1 MVEPSH
7 TIGVDPLP
15 TPASELWGPS
25 IDGEEI
31 RRLRSRYQDR
41 VSEDEWDDVVETA
54 ASILGRCPTPTDN
67 DRRVTGLAL
76 GKVQSGKTLS
86 YTSLIALGIDNGY
99 RVTVV
104 LAGTKNPLLEQNF
117 TRLYNDLEAR
127 RPSLTPFR
135 NPLPQDAEV
144 IRSVL
149 HGGGHALI
157 VVLKNRKRLEDARR
171 VLATP
176 EIRSFPTLMIDDEG
190 DEASLNTQFR
200 RGRRSAIYESILRLR
215 SALQVHAYVAYT
227 ATPQANLLISGIDGL
242 SPDFGILV
250 EPGQGYCGGATFFG
264 SDRDRFV
271 RTVPL
276 AEAEE
281 EHVWGIPNGLRQA
294 IATFLVGG
302 AIRHLRESNAWHSML
317 IHNSNLRADHERLQ
331 TAIRNLVGLW
341 RESLGLP
348 DDDPATHELMDL
360 MHVAYDDLC
369 STVHDPPTWEQVR
382 RQLRDEIWLV
392 EVWMVNSLPLGRD
405 PIGTPFRLKNNILVG
420 GNMLGRG
427 VTIEGL
433 AVTYITRRARNE
445 TNADTM
451 EQRARWFGYKRDYLD
466 VCRIFVTAQL
476 RDDYTELLRHED
488 DFWEALRRN
497 QRQRLSIREWPRMLS
512 LDMNMGLKPT
522 RSNVASY
529 RRFRSGGW
537 DIQNRPIEDEAV
549 AERNLLN
556 ARAFFAQCGTATLK
570 RFGNVEHLVVEDCP
584 TEEVISQLLANIEA
598 EGTDWDSSYTSE
610 YLARMLLAG
619 VLPSLDVVLMSGGE
633 TRERTK
639 RQGRINPMQGRT
651 PGRDPSHPAYYPG
664 DENIHGGR
672 VQLQVHMIR
681 VRGDGLDHTVDT
693 TALGLFVPSDDPRFD
708 LRYVVR
714 DDNP

>member
-1 MVEPSH
+1 MVEASQ
-7 TIGVDPLP
+7 TIGIDPL
-15 TPASELWGPS
+15 TNELELWGPS

-31 RRLRSRYQDR
+31 RRLRSRYQER
-41 VSEDEWDDVVETA
+41 VSDDEWDDVVQTA

-86 YTSLIALGIDNGY
+86 YTSLIALAIDNGY

-127 RPSLTPFR
+127 RPNLTPFR
-135 NPLPQDAEV
+135 NPIPQDAEV

-176 EIRSFPTLMIDDEG
+176 ELRGFPTLIIDDEG

-200 RGRRSAIYESILRLR
+200 RGRQSAIYESILRLR
-215 SALQVHAYVAYT
+215 SALRVHAYVAYT

-242 SPDFGILV
+242 SPDFGVLV

-264 SDRDRFV
+264 TDRDRYV
-271 RTVPL
+271 RPVSL

-281 EHVWGIPNGLRQA
+281 EQVWGIPDGLRQA
-294 IATFLVGG
+294 IAAFLVGG
-302 AIRHLRESNAWHSML
+302 AMRHLRESNAWHSML
-317 IHNSNLRADHERLQ
+317 IHNSNLRVDHERLQ
-331 TAIRNLVGLW
+331 TAIRNLIELW

-348 DDDPATHELMDL
+348 DDDPATHELIAL
-360 MHVAYDDLC
+360 MQAAYEDLC
-369 STVHDPPTWEQVR
+369 STVHNPPTWEDVR
-382 RQLRDEIWLV
+382 QQLRDEIWLV

-433 AVTYITRRARNE
+433 AVTYITRRASNE

-529 RRFRSGGW
+529 RRFSGGGW
-537 DIQNRPIEDEAV
+537 DIQNRLIEDADV
-549 AERNLLN
+549 AARNVWN
-556 ARAFFAQCGTATLK
+556 MRSFFAQRHEGSVN
-570 RFGNVEHLVVEDCP
+570 RFGNVEHLVVKDCP
-584 TEEVISQLLANIEA
+584 TEEVISRLLANIDTD
-598 EGTDWDSSYTSE
+598 GTDWDASYTSE
-610 YLARMLLAG
+610 YLARLLFAG
-619 VLPSLDVVLMSGGE
+619 VLPSLDVLFMAGGQ

-639 RQGRINPMQGRT
+639 RQDRVNPMQGRT
-651 PGRDPSHPAYYPG
+651 PGRNPSDPAFYPG
-664 DENIHGGR
+664 DENIHEGR
-672 VQLQVHMIR
+672 VQLQSHLIR
-681 VRGDGLDHTVDT
+681 VRGEGLDNPVET
-693 TALGLFVPSDDPRFD
+693 TALGLFVPGDDPRFD

>member
-1 MVEPSH
+1 MVESSQ
-7 TIGVDPLP
+7 TIGIDPL
-15 TPASELWGPS
+15 TNELELWGPS

-31 RRLRSRYQDR
+31 RRLRSRYQER
-41 VSEDEWDDVVETA
+41 VSEDEWDDVVQTA

-86 YTSLIALGIDNGY
+86 YTSLIALAIDNGY

-127 RPSLTPFR
+127 RPNLTPFR
-135 NPLPQDAEV
+135 NPIPQDAEV

-157 VVLKNRKRLEDARR
+157 VVLKNRKRLEDARH

-176 EIRSFPTLMIDDEG
+176 ELRGFPTLIIDDEG

-200 RGRRSAIYESILRLR
+200 RGRQSVIYESILRLR
-215 SALQVHAYVAYT
+215 SVLRVHAYVAYT

-242 SPDFGILV
+242 SPDFGVLI

-264 SDRDRFV
+264 TDRDRYV
-271 RTVPL
+271 RPVSL

-281 EHVWGIPNGLRQA
+281 EQVWGIPDGLRQA
-294 IATFLVGG
+294 IAAFLVGG
-302 AIRHLRESNAWHSML
+302 AMRHLRESNAWHSML
-317 IHNSNLRADHERLQ
+317 IHNSNLRVDHERLQ
-331 TAIRNLVGLW
+331 TAIRNLIELW

-348 DDDPATHELMDL
+348 DDDPATHELIAL
-360 MHVAYDDLC
+360 MQAAYEDLC
-369 STVHDPPTWEQVR
+369 STVHNPPTWEDVR
-382 RQLRDEIWLV
+382 QQLRDEIWLV

-433 AVTYITRRARNE
+433 AVTYITRRASNE

-529 RRFRSGGW
+529 RRFSGGGW
-537 DIQNRPIEDEAV
+537 DIQNRLIEDADV
-549 AERNLLN
+549 AARNVRN
-556 ARAFFAQCGTATLK
+556 MRSFFAQRHEGSVN
-570 RFGNVEHLVVEDCP
+570 RFGNVEHLVVKDYP
-584 TEEVISQLLANIEA
+584 TEEVISRLLANIDTD
-598 EGTDWDSSYTSE
+598 GTDWDASYTSE
-610 YLARMLLAG
+610 YLARLLFAG
-619 VLPSLDVVLMSGGE
+619 VLPSLDVLFMAGGQ

-639 RQGRINPMQGRT
+639 RQGRVNPMQGRT
-651 PGRDPSHPAYYPG
+651 PGRNPSDPAFYPG
-664 DENIHGGR
+664 DENIHEGR
-672 VQLQVHMIR
+672 VQLQSHLIR
-681 VRGDGLDHTVDT
+681 VRGEGLDNPVET
-693 TALGLFVPSDDPRFD
+693 TALGLFVPGDDPRFD

>member
-1 MVEPSH
+1 MVEASQ
-7 TIGVDPLP
+7 TIGIDPL
-15 TPASELWGPS
+15 TNELELWGPS

-31 RRLRSRYQDR
+31 RRLRSRYQER
-41 VSEDEWDDVVETA
+41 VSDDEWDDVVQTA

-86 YTSLIALGIDNGY
+86 YTSLIALAIDNGY

-127 RPSLTPFR
+127 RPNLTPFR
-135 NPLPQDAEV
+135 NPIPQDAEV

-176 EIRSFPTLMIDDEG
+176 ELRGFPTLIIDDEG

-200 RGRRSAIYESILRLR
+200 RGRQSAIYESILRLR
-215 SALQVHAYVAYT
+215 SALRVHAYVAYT

-242 SPDFGILV
+242 SPDFGVLV

-264 SDRDRFV
+264 TDRDRYV
-271 RTVPL
+271 RPVSL

-281 EHVWGIPNGLRQA
+281 EQVWGIPDGLRQA
-294 IATFLVGG
+294 IAAFLVGG
-302 AIRHLRESNAWHSML
+302 AMRHLRESNAWHSML
-317 IHNSNLRADHERLQ
+317 IHNSNLRVDHERLQ
-331 TAIRNLVGLW
+331 TAIRNLIELW

-348 DDDPATHELMDL
+348 DGDPATHELIAL
-360 MHVAYDDLC
+360 MQAAYEDLC
-369 STVHDPPTWEQVR
+369 STVHNPPTWEDVR
-382 RQLRDEIWLV
+382 QQLRDEIWLV

-433 AVTYITRRARNE
+433 AVTYITRRASNE

-529 RRFRSGGW
+529 RRFSGGGW
-537 DIQNRPIEDEAV
+537 DIQNRLIEDADV
-549 AERNLLN
+549 AARNVWN
-556 ARAFFAQCGTATLK
+556 MRSFFAQRHEGSVN
-570 RFGNVEHLVVEDCP
+570 RFGNVEHLVVKDCP
-584 TEEVISQLLANIEA
+584 TEEVISRLLANIDTD
-598 EGTDWDSSYTSE
+598 GTDWDASYTSE
-610 YLARMLLAG
+610 YLARLLFAG
-619 VLPSLDVVLMSGGE
+619 VLPSLDVLFMAGGQ
-633 TRERTK
+633 TRERTR
-639 RQGRINPMQGRT
+639 RQGRVNPMQGRT
-651 PGRDPSHPAYYPG
+651 PGRNPSDPAFYPG
-664 DENIHGGR
+664 DENIHEGR
-672 VQLQVHMIR
+672 VQLQSHLIR
-681 VRGDGLDHTVDT
+681 VRGEGLDNPVET
-693 TALGLFVPSDDPRFD
+693 TALGLFVPGDDPRFD

>member
-1 MVEPSH
+1 MVEPSM
-7 TIGVDPLP
+7 TIGIDPLS
-15 TPASELWGPS
+15 TATDLWGPS

-31 RRLRSRYQDR
+31 QRLRSRYQER
-41 VSEDEWDDVVETA
+41 VGDDEWDDVVETA
-54 ASILGRCPTPTDN
+54 ASILGRCPTPADN

-86 YTSLIALGIDNGY
+86 YTSLIALAIDNGY
-99 RVTVV
+99 RITVV
-104 LAGTKNPLLEQNF
+104 LAGTKNPLLEQNY

-127 RPSLTPFR
+127 RPNLTPFR
-135 NPLPQDAEV
+135 NPIPQDAEV

-171 VLATP
+171 VLATS
-176 EIRSFPTLMIDDEG
+176 ELSGFPTLIIDDEG

-215 SALQVHAYVAYT
+215 AALRVHAYVAYT

-242 SPDFGILV
+242 SPDFGVLV
-250 EPGQGYCGGATFFG
+250 EPGHGYCGGATFFG
-264 SDRDRFV
+264 SDRDRYV
-271 RTVPL
+271 RPVPL
-276 AEAEE
+276 AEAED
-281 EHVWGIPNGLRQA
+281 EHVWGIPDGLRQA

-302 AIRHLRESNAWHSML
+302 AIRHRRESNAWHSML

-331 TAIRNLVGLW
+331 TAVRNLIGLW
-341 RESLGLP
+341 RESLSLS
-348 DDDPATHELMDL
+348 DDDPARHELISL
-360 MHVAYDDLC
+360 MRAAYDDLC
-369 STVHDPPTWEQVR
+369 STVQDPPAWEEVLE
-382 RQLRDEIWLV
+382 QLRDEVWLV

-433 AVTYITRRARNE
+433 AVTYITRRAKNE

-451 EQRARWFGYKRDYLD
+451 EQRARWFGYKNDYLD
-466 VCRIFVTAQL
+466 VCRIFVTSQL

-529 RRFRSGGW
+529 RRFRGGGW
-537 DIQNRPIEDEAV
+537 DIQNRLVEDEVV
-549 AERNLLN
+549 AARNLQSV
-556 ARAFFAQCGTATLK
+556 RTFFAQREETSLK
-570 RFGNVEHLVVEDCP
+570 RFGNVEHLVAEDCS
-584 TEEVISQLLANIEA
+584 TEEVIAGLLAKIEA
-598 EGTDWDSSYTSE
+598 EGTDWDASYTSE
-610 YLARMLLAG
+610 YLARLLLAG
-619 VLPSLDVVLMSGGE
+619 VLPSMDLVYMTGGR

-639 RQGRINPMQGRT
+639 RQGRVNPMQGRT
-651 PGRDPSHPAYYPG
+651 PGRDPPDPRFYPG
-664 DENIHGGR
+664 DENIHEGR
-672 VQLQVHMIR
+672 VQLQVHVIR
-681 VRGDGLDHTVDT
+681 VSGDGLSDPVET
-693 TALGLFVPSDDPRFD
+693 TALGLFVPSEDPRFD

-714 DDNP
+714 DDNL

>member
-7 TIGVDPLP
+7 TIGIDPLS
-15 TPASELWGPS
+15 TALELWGPS

-31 RRLRSRYQDR
+31 RRLRSRYQER

-99 RVTVV
+99 RLTVV

-135 NPLPQDAEV
+135 NPLPQDSEV

-176 EIRSFPTLMIDDEG
+176 EIRGFPTLIIDDEG

-215 SALQVHAYVAYT
+215 NALQVHAYVAYT

-264 SDRDRFV
+264 SERDRFV

-281 EHVWGIPNGLRQA
+281 EQVWGIPNGLRQA

-360 MHVAYDDLC
+360 MRVAYDDLC
-369 STVHDPPTWEQVR
+369 STVHDPPTWEQVCQ
-382 RQLRDEIWLV
+382 QLRDEIWLV

-537 DIQNRPIEDEAV
+537 DIQNRLIEDEKV

-556 ARAFFAQCGTATLK
+556 TRAFFAQRQTATLK
-570 RFGNVEHLVVEDCP
+570 RYGNVEHLVVEDCP
-584 TEEVISQLLANIEA
+584 TEEVISQLLANIEV

-619 VLPSLDVVLMSGGE
+619 VLPSLDVVFMSGGE

-672 VQLQVHMIR
+672 VQLQVHIIR
-681 VRGDGLDHTVDT
+681 VRGDGLDRPVDT

-714 DDNP
+714 DGNP

>member
-1 MVEPSH
+1 MVEPRM
-7 TIGVDPLP
+7 TIGIDPLA
-15 TPASELWGPS
+15 TAAHLWGPS

-31 RRLRSRYQDR
+31 QRLRSRYQER
-41 VSEDEWDDVVETA
+41 VGDDEWDDVVETA
-54 ASILGRCPTPTDN
+54 ASILGRCPTPADN

-86 YTSLIALGIDNGY
+86 YTSLIALAIDNGY
-99 RVTVV
+99 RITVV
-104 LAGTKNPLLEQNF
+104 LAGTKNPLLEQNY

-127 RPSLTPFR
+127 RPNLTPFR
-135 NPLPQDAEV
+135 NPIPQDAEV

-171 VLATP
+171 VLAIS
-176 EIRSFPTLMIDDEG
+176 ELSGFPTLIIDDEG

-200 RGRRSAIYESILRLR
+200 RGRRSAIYESILKLR
-215 SALQVHAYVAYT
+215 AALHVHAYVAYT

-242 SPDFGILV
+242 SPDFGVLV
-250 EPGQGYCGGATFFG
+250 EPGHGYCGGATFFG
-264 SDRDRFV
+264 SDRDRYV

-276 AEAEE
+276 AEAEDE
-281 EHVWGIPNGLRQA
+281 QGWGIPNGLRQA

-317 IHNSNLRADHERLQ
+317 IHNSNLRVDHERLQ
-331 TAIRNLVGLW
+331 IAVRNLIGLW
-341 RESLGLP
+341 RESFSLS
-348 DDDPATHELMDL
+348 DDDPARQELITL
-360 MHVAYDDLC
+360 MRTAYDDLC
-369 STVHDPPTWEQVR
+369 STVQVPPAWEEVLE
-382 RQLRDEIWLV
+382 QLRDEVWLV

-433 AVTYITRRARNE
+433 AVTYITRRAKNE

-451 EQRARWFGYKRDYLD
+451 EQRARWFGYKNDYLD
-466 VCRIFVTAQL
+466 VCRIFVTSQL

-529 RRFRSGGW
+529 RRFRGGGW
-537 DIQNRPIEDEAV
+537 DIQNRLVEDEAV
-549 AERNLLN
+549 AARNLQ
-556 ARAFFAQCGTATLK
+556 AVRAFFAQREGMSLK
-570 RFGNVEHLVVEDCP
+570 RFGNVEHIVAEDCP
-584 TEEVISQLLANIEA
+584 TEDVIAGLIANIEA
-598 EGTDWDSSYTSE
+598 EGTDWDASYTSE
-610 YLARMLLAG
+610 YLARLLLAG
-619 VLPSLDVVLMSGGE
+619 VLPYMDVVYMTGGQ

-639 RQGRINPMQGRT
+639 RQGRVNPMQGRT
-651 PGRDPSHPAYYPG
+651 PGRDPSDPRFYPG
-664 DENIHGGR
+664 DENIHEGR
-672 VQLQVHMIR
+672 VQLQVHVIR
-681 VRGDGLDHTVDT
+681 VSGEGLANPVAT
-693 TALGLFVPSDDPRFD
+693 TALGLFVPSEDSRFD

-714 DDNP
+714 DDNL

>member
-1 MVEPSH
+1 MVEPSR
-7 TIGVDPLP
+7 TIGIDPLP
-15 TPASELWGPS
+15 AAVALWGPS

-31 RRLRSRYQDR
+31 RRLRSRYQER
-41 VSEDEWDDVVETA
+41 VSEEDWDDVVETA
-54 ASILGRCPTPTDN
+54 AFILGRCPAPTDN

-86 YTSLIALGIDNGY
+86 YTCLVALGIDNGY

-135 NPLPQDAEV
+135 NPIPQDAEV
-144 IRSVL
+144 IKSVL
-149 HGGGHALI
+149 HGSGHAMI
-157 VVLKNRKRLEDARR
+157 VLLKHRKRLEDARR
-171 VLATP
+171 LLAIP
-176 EIRSFPTLMIDDEG
+176 ELRSCPILIIDDEG

-200 RGRRSAIYESILRLR
+200 RGRRSAIYESIRRLR
-215 SALQVHAYVAYT
+215 GALRVHAYVAYT

-242 SPDFGILV
+242 SPDFGALV
-250 EPGQGYCGGATFFG
+250 EPGKGYCGGATFFG
-264 SDRDRFV
+264 SDRDQYI

-276 AEAEE
+276 AESEDEQA
-281 EHVWGIPNGLRQA
+281 WGIPNGLRQA

-302 AIRHLRESNAWHSML
+302 SIRHLRESNAWHSML

-331 TAIRNLVGLW
+331 TAIRNLVELW
-341 RESLGLP
+341 RESLSLP
-348 DDDPATHELMDL
+348 DYDPATHELIAL
-360 MHVAYDDLC
+360 MRAAYDDLC
-369 STVHDPPTWEQVR
+369 STVPDPPTWEDVR
-382 RQLRDEIWLV
+382 QRLRDEVWLV

-433 AVTYITRRARNE
+433 AVTYITRRAKNE

-476 RDDYTELLRHED
+476 RDDYTEILRHED

-512 LDMNMGLKPT
+512 LDMNLGLKPT
-522 RSNVASY
+522 RSHVANY
-529 RRFRSGGW
+529 RRFRGGGW
-537 DIQNRPIEDEAV
+537 DIQNRLMENEAV
-549 AERNLLN
+549 ARRNVRKV
-556 ARAFFAQCGTATLK
+556 RAFFAQRETAVVK
-570 RFGNVEHLVVEDCP
+570 WFGNVAHLVVEDCP
-584 TEEVISQLLANIEA
+584 TEEAVSQLLANIEA
-598 EGTDWDSSYTSE
+598 DGTDWDLSYTSE
-610 YLARMLLAG
+610 YLARLLLAG
-619 VLPSLDVVLMSGGE
+619 VLPHLDVVFMSSGQ

-639 RQGRINPMQGRT
+639 RQGRVNPMQGRT
-651 PGRDPSHPAYYPG
+651 PDRDPSDPAYYPG
-664 DENIHGGR
+664 DENIHAGR
-672 VQLQVHMIR
+672 VQLQVHVIR
-681 VRGDGLDHTVDT
+681 VRGDGLNHTVQT
-693 TALGLFVPSDDPRFD
+693 TALALFVPSDDPRLD

-714 DDNP
+714 DESQ

>member
-1 MVEPSH
+1 MVEPNR
-7 TIGVDPLP
+7 TIGIDPLA
-15 TPASELWGPS
+15 PATELWGPS

-31 RRLRSRYQDR
+31 QRLRSRYQER
-41 VSEDEWDDVVETA
+41 VSNDEWDDVVETA
-54 ASILGRCPTPTDN
+54 ASILGRCPTPTESN
-67 DRRVTGLAL
+67 RRVTGLAL
-76 GKVQSGKTLS
+76 GRVQSGKTLS
-86 YTSLIALGIDNGY
+86 YTSLIALAIDNDY

-104 LAGTKNPLLEQNF
+104 LAGTKNPLLEQNYI
-117 TRLYNDLEAR
+117 RLYNDLEAR

-135 NPLPQDAEV
+135 NPIPQDAEV

-157 VVLKNRKRLEDARR
+157 VVLKHRKRLEDARR
-171 VLATP
+171 VLAIP
-176 EIRSFPTLMIDDEG
+176 ELSGFPTLIIDDEG

-215 SALQVHAYVAYT
+215 DALRVHAYVAYT
-227 ATPQANLLISGIDGL
+227 ATPQANLLMSGIDGL
-242 SPDFGILV
+242 SPDFGVLI
-250 EPGQGYCGGATFFG
+250 EPGHGYCGGATFFG
-264 SDRDRFV
+264 PDRDLYV
-271 RTVPL
+271 RPVPL
-276 AEAEE
+276 AEAGAEQTC
-281 EHVWGIPNGLRQA
+281 GIPNGLRKA

-317 IHNSNLRADHERLQ
+317 IHNSNLRADHQRLQ
-331 TAIRNLVGLW
+331 TATRSLIELW
-341 RESLGLP
+341 RESLSLP
-348 DDDPATHELMDL
+348 DDDPARHQLMSL
-360 MHVAYDDLC
+360 MRAAYDDLS
-369 STVHDPPTWEQVR
+369 STVHNPPTWEDVR
-382 RQLRDEIWLV
+382 NQLRDEIWLV

-433 AVTYITRRARNE
+433 AVTYITRRAKNE

-451 EQRARWFGYKRDYLD
+451 EQRARWFGYKSDYLD
-466 VCRIFVTAQL
+466 VCRIFVTSQL

-529 RRFRSGGW
+529 RRFRGGGW
-537 DIQNRPIEDEAV
+537 DIQNRLIEDDTIAT
-549 AERNLLN
+549 RNLQSL
-556 ARAFFAQCGTATLK
+556 RSFFAQRQQASVK
-570 RFGNVEHLVVEDCP
+570 RFGNVEHLVIEDCP
-584 TEEVISQLLANIEA
+584 TEEVISELLANVETD
-598 EGTDWDSSYTSE
+598 ETDWDTSYTSE
-610 YLARMLLAG
+610 YLARLLLAG
-619 VLPSLDVVLMSGGE
+619 VLPSLDVVFMTEGH

-639 RQGRINPMQGRT
+639 RQGRVNPMQGRT
-651 PGRDPSHPAYYPG
+651 PGRNPSDPAFYPG
-664 DENIHGGR
+664 DENIHEGR
-672 VQLQVHMIR
+672 VQLQVHVIR
-681 VRGDGLDHTVDT
+681 VLGDGLDHPVKT
-693 TALGLFVPSDDPRFD
+693 TALGLFVPRDDPRYD

-714 DDNP
+714 DDYP

>member
-1 MVEPSH
+1 MVESSQ
-7 TIGVDPLP
+7 TIGIDPL
-15 TPASELWGPS
+15 TNELELWGPS

-31 RRLRSRYQDR
+31 RRLRSRYQER
-41 VSEDEWDDVVETA
+41 VSDDEWDDVVQTA

-86 YTSLIALGIDNGY
+86 YTSLIALAIDNGY

-127 RPSLTPFR
+127 RPNLTPFR
-135 NPLPQDAEV
+135 NPIPQDAEV

-176 EIRSFPTLMIDDEG
+176 ELRGFPTLIIDDEG

-200 RGRRSAIYESILRLR
+200 RGRQSAIYESILRLR
-215 SALQVHAYVAYT
+215 SALRVHAYVAYT

-242 SPDFGILV
+242 SPDFGVLV

-264 SDRDRFV
+264 TDRDRYV
-271 RTVPL
+271 RPVSL

-281 EHVWGIPNGLRQA
+281 EQVWGIPDGLRQA
-294 IATFLVGG
+294 IAAFLVGG
-302 AIRHLRESNAWHSML
+302 AMRHLRESNAWHSML
-317 IHNSNLRADHERLQ
+317 IHNSNLRVDHERLQ
-331 TAIRNLVGLW
+331 TAIRNLIELW

-348 DDDPATHELMDL
+348 NDDPATHELIAL
-360 MHVAYDDLC
+360 MQAAYEDLC
-369 STVHDPPTWEQVR
+369 STVHNPPTWENVR
-382 RQLRDEIWLV
+382 QQLRDEIWLV

-433 AVTYITRRARNE
+433 AVTYITRRASNE

-529 RRFRSGGW
+529 RRFSGGGW
-537 DIQNRPIEDEAV
+537 DIQNRLIEDADV
-549 AERNLLN
+549 AARNVRN
-556 ARAFFAQCGTATLK
+556 MRSFFAQRHEGSVN
-570 RFGNVEHLVVEDCP
+570 RFGNVGHLVVKDCP
-584 TEEVISQLLANIEA
+584 TEEVISRLLANIDTD
-598 EGTDWDSSYTSE
+598 GTDWDASYTSE
-610 YLARMLLAG
+610 YLARLLFAG
-619 VLPSLDVVLMSGGE
+619 VLPSLDVLFMAGGQ

-639 RQGRINPMQGRT
+639 RQGRVNPMQGRT
-651 PGRDPSHPAYYPG
+651 PGRNPSDPAFYPG
-664 DENIHGGR
+664 DENIHEGR
-672 VQLQVHMIR
+672 VQLQSHLIR
-681 VRGDGLDHTVDT
+681 VRGEGLDNPVET
-693 TALGLFVPSDDPRFD
+693 TALGLFVPGDDPRFD

>member
-1 MVEPSH
+1 MVEPSQ
-7 TIGVDPLP
+7 TIGVDPLSTP
-15 TPASELWGPS
+15 TELWGPS

-31 RRLRSRYQDR
+31 QRLRSRYQGR
-41 VSEDEWDDVVETA
+41 VSDDEWDDVVETA
-54 ASILGRCPTPTDN
+54 ASILGRCPTPAEN

-86 YTSLIALGIDNGY
+86 YTSLIALAIDNGY

-104 LAGTKNPLLEQNF
+104 LAGTKNPLLEQNY

-127 RPSLTPFR
+127 RPNLTPFR
-135 NPLPQDAEV
+135 NPIPQDSEV

-176 EIRSFPTLMIDDEG
+176 ELSCFPTLIIDDEG

-215 SALQVHAYVAYT
+215 CALRVHAYVAYT

-242 SPDFGILV
+242 SPDFGVLV
-250 EPGQGYCGGATFFG
+250 EPGRGYCGGATFFG
-264 SDRDRFV
+264 TDRDRYV
-271 RTVPL
+271 RPVPL

-281 EHVWGIPNGLRQA
+281 EQVWGIPVGLKRA

-317 IHNSNLRADHERLQ
+317 IHNSNLRVDHERLQ
-331 TAIRNLVGLW
+331 TAIRNLIGLW
-341 RESLGLP
+341 RESFNLP
-348 DDDPATHELMDL
+348 NNDPAKHELMS
-360 MHVAYDDLC
+360 VIRAAYDDLC
-369 STVHDPPTWEQVR
+369 STVHDPPTWEEVR
-382 RQLRDEIWLV
+382 EPLRDEIWLV

-433 AVTYITRRARNE
+433 AVTYITRRAKNE

-451 EQRARWFGYKRDYLD
+451 EQRARWFGYKSDYLD

-488 DFWEALRRN
+488 DFWETLRRN
-497 QRQRLSIREWPRMLS
+497 QRQGLSIREWPRMLS
-512 LDMNMGLKPT
+512 LDTNMGLKPT

-529 RRFRSGGW
+529 RRFRGGGW
-537 DIQNRPIEDEAV
+537 DIQNRLIEDAAV
-549 AERNLLN
+549 AARNVRN
-556 ARAFFAQCGTATLK
+556 MRSFFAQRDEGSVK

-584 TEEVISQLLANIEA
+584 TEEVISRLLANIDA
-598 EGTDWDSSYTSE
+598 DGTDWDASYTSE
-610 YLARMLLAG
+610 YLARLLLAG
-619 VLPSLDVVLMSGGE
+619 VLPSLDVLFMAGGQ

-639 RQGRINPMQGRT
+639 RQGRVNPMQGRT
-651 PGRDPSHPAYYPG
+651 PGRNPSHPAFYPG
-664 DENIHGGR
+664 DENIHDGR
-672 VQLQVHMIR
+672 VQLQAHLIR
-681 VRGDGLDHTVDT
+681 VRGDGLDHPVET
-693 TALGLFVPSDDPRFD
+693 TALGLFVPGDDPRFD

-714 DDNP
+714 DDIP